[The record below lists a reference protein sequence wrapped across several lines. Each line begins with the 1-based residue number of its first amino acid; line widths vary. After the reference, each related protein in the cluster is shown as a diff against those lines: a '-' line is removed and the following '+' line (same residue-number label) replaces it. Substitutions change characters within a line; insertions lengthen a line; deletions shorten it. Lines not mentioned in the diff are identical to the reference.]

1 MEQNVYDGIFSNVGA
16 IDVLANIIFGDLLF
30 PVSMW
35 SNKDV
40 FVDEFN
46 VQLAALLES
55 DGFNA
60 LSVTDKVAYIKALIV
75 IVLQ

>member
-1 MEQNVYDGIFSNVGA
+1 MALKVYDGIFKDGVV
-16 IDVLANIIFGDLLF
+16 DCLANIVFGDLLF

-35 SNKDV
+35 EDKGA
-40 FVDEFN
+40 FVNEFN

-55 DGFNA
+55 DAFND
-60 LSVTDKVAYIKALIV
+60 LPVTEKVAYIKALIV

>member
-1 MEQNVYDGIFSNVGA
+1 MALKVYDGIFKDGVV
-16 IDVLANIIFGDLLF
+16 DCLANDVFGDLLF

-35 SNKDV
+35 SGKGA
-40 FVDEFN
+40 FVNEFN
-46 VQLAALLES
+46 DQLAALLES
-55 DGFNA
+55 DYFNA

>member
-1 MEQNVYDGIFSNVGA
+1 MALKVYDGIFKDGVV
-16 IDVLANIIFGDLLF
+16 DCLANDVFGDLLY

-35 SNKDV
+35 SDKGA
-40 FVDEFN
+40 FVNEFN
-46 VQLAALLES
+46 DQLAALLES
-55 DGFNA
+55 DYFNA

>member
-1 MEQNVYDGIFSNVGA
+1 MALKVYDGIFKDGVV
-16 IDVLANIIFGDLLF
+16 DCLANDVFGDLLF

-35 SNKDV
+35 SDKGA
-40 FVDEFN
+40 FVNEFN
-46 VQLAALLES
+46 YQLAALLES
-55 DGFNA
+55 DYFNA

>member
-1 MEQNVYDGIFSNVGA
+1 MEQNVYDGIFNSVGV
-16 IDVLANIIFGDLLF
+16 IDCLANIVFGDLLF

-35 SNKDV
+35 SDKGA
-40 FVDEFN
+40 FVNEFN

-55 DGFNA
+55 DAFKA
-60 LSVTDKVAYIKALIV
+60 LPVPDKVAYIKALIV

>member
-1 MEQNVYDGIFSNVGA
+1 MALKVYDGIFKDGVV
-16 IDVLANIIFGDLLF
+16 DCLANDVFGDLLF

-35 SNKDV
+35 SDKGA
-40 FVDEFN
+40 FVNEFN
-46 VQLAALLES
+46 DQLAALLES
-55 DGFNA
+55 DYFNA

>member
-1 MEQNVYDGIFSNVGA
+1 MALKVYDGIFKDGVV
-16 IDVLANIIFGDLLF
+16 DCLANDVFGDILF

-35 SNKDV
+35 SDKGA
-40 FVDEFN
+40 FVNEFN
-46 VQLAALLES
+46 AQLAALLVS
-55 DGFNA
+55 DAFNA

>member
-1 MEQNVYDGIFSNVGA
+1 MALKVYDGIYKDGVV
-16 IDVLANIIFGDLLF
+16 DCLANDVFGDLLY

-35 SNKDV
+35 SDKGA
-40 FVDEFN
+40 FVNEFN

-55 DGFNA
+55 DYFNA
-60 LSVTDKVAYIKALIV
+60 LPSTGKVAYIKALIV

>member
-1 MEQNVYDGIFSNVGA
+1 MVQNVYDGIFNSIGV
-16 IDVLANIIFGDLLF
+16 IDCLANIVFRDLLF

-35 SNKDV
+35 SDKGA
-40 FVDEFN
+40 FVNEFN

-55 DGFNA
+55 DAFNA
-60 LSVTDKVAYIKALIV
+60 LPVADRVAYIKALIV

>member
-1 MEQNVYDGIFSNVGA
+1 MALKVYDGVFKDGVV
-16 IDVLANIIFGDLLF
+16 DCLANDVFGDLLF

-35 SNKDV
+35 SDKGA
-40 FVDEFN
+40 FVNEFN

-55 DGFNA
+55 DYFNA
-60 LSVTDKVAYIKALIV
+60 LPVTDKVAYIKALIV

>member
-1 MEQNVYDGIFSNVGA
+1 MALKVYDGVFKDGVV
-16 IDVLANIIFGDLLF
+16 DCLANDVFGDLLF

-35 SNKDV
+35 SDKGA
-40 FVDEFN
+40 FVNEFN

-55 DGFNA
+55 DYFTA
-60 LSVTDKVAYIKALIV
+60 LPVTDKVAYIKALIV

>member
-1 MEQNVYDGIFSNVGA
+1 MEQNVYDGNFSS
-16 IDVLANIIFGDLLF
+16 IDVIDSLANIVFEDLLY

-35 SNKDV
+35 SDKGA
-40 FVDEFN
+40 FVNEFN

-55 DGFNA
+55 DTFNDLPVA
-60 LSVTDKVAYIKALIV
+60 GKVAYIKALIV

>member
-1 MEQNVYDGIFSNVGA
+1 MALKVYDGIFKDGVV
-16 IDVLANIIFGDLLF
+16 DCLANDVFGALLF

-35 SNKDV
+35 SDKGA
-40 FVDEFN
+40 FVNEFN
-46 VQLAALLES
+46 YQLAALLES
-55 DGFNA
+55 DYFNA

>member
-1 MEQNVYDGIFSNVGA
+1 MALKVYDGIFKDGVV
-16 IDVLANIIFGDLLF
+16 DCLANDVFGDLLF
-30 PVSMW
+30 PISMW
-35 SNKDV
+35 SDRDL
-40 FVDEFN
+40 FVNEIND
-46 VQLAALLES
+46 QLAALLGS